1 MKSVRILIVYGV
13 IGTMLIA
20 TGCGTIITKSEQ
32 TIPIHSS
39 PSEAAVEITD
49 ANGNVVQTGKTP
61 FTVTLKKGAGYFK
74 SAEYRVTVEKA
85 GYAPV
90 TFTLTGEMNVWYLA
104 GNLGVGGFIGWLVID
119 PLTGGMWTLT
129 PEQIN
134 ANLAQQQSGIFSK
147 DGITIVLKEQVP
159 DELEPYLEPIASD
172 S

>member
-1 MKSVRILIVYGV
+1 MRIIKMLITCGV
-13 IGTMLIA
+13 IGTMLVL
-20 TGCGTIITKSEQ
+20 TGCGSIITKTEQ
-32 TIPIHSS
+32 TIPIRSN
-39 PSEAAVEITD
+39 PSEAMVEITD

-61 FTVTLKKGAGYFK
+61 YTVTLKKGAGYFK
-74 SAEYRVTVEKA
+74 SAEYRVNVEKA

-90 TFTLTGEMNVWYLA
+90 TFNLTGEMNVWYLA
-104 GNLGVGGFIGWLVID
+104 GNLGFGGFIGWLVVD

-134 ANLAQQQSGIFSK
+134 TDLTQQQSCIFSE

-159 DELEPYLEPIASD
+159 DELEPYLVQVDSD

>member
-1 MKSVRILIVYGV
+1 MKSIRTLIVYGV
-13 IGTMLIA
+13 IGTMLVV

-32 TIPIHSS
+32 TIPINSS

-74 SAEYRVTVEKA
+74 SAEYRVNVEKD

-90 TFTLTGEMNVWYLA
+90 TFNLTGEMNVWYLA
-104 GNLGVGGFIGWLVID
+104 GNLGFGGFLGWLVVD
-119 PLTGGMWTLT
+119 PLTGGMWTLS

-134 ANLAQQQSGIFSK
+134 ANLAQQQSGVFSQ

-159 DELEPYLEPIASD
+159 DELEPYLVQVTSG